1 MSKITPCL
9 WFNGEAEDAANLYV
23 SLFPDSAIGGI
34 SRYGENMPMPA
45 GTAML
50 VEFTLAGQSFQGL
63 NGGPQFP
70 HSEAIS
76 MSISCA
82 DQAEVDHYW
91 NGLLANGGSESMCGW
106 LKDRFGVSWQVVP
119 RRMIELQM
127 EGGAGV
133 GRMMQRMM
141 TMRKL
146 DIAPLEAA
154 FLGEAG

>member
-9 WFNGEAEDAANLYV
+9 WFNGEAEQAANLYV

-34 SRYGENMPMPA
+34 SRSGENMPMPA

-127 EGGAGV
+127 QGGAGV

-154 FLGEAG
+154 FEGETV

>member
-9 WFNGEAEDAANLYV
+9 WFNGEAEEAASLYV
-23 SLFPDSAIGGI
+23 SLFPDSSIGGV

-127 EGGAGV
+127 QGGAGV

-146 DIAPLEAA
+146 EVAPLEAA
-154 FLGEAG
+154 FNGEAA

>member
-9 WFNGEAEDAANLYV
+9 WFNGDAEEAANFYV
-23 SLFPDSAIGGI
+23 SLFPDSSIGGV

-76 MSISCA
+76 MSIRLGA
-82 DQAEVDHYW
+82 VNWTITAIR
-91 NGLLANGGSESMCGW
+91 LIANSGAAQ
-106 LKDRFGVSWQVVP
+106 RFASSS
-119 RRMIELQM
+119 
-127 EGGAGV
+127 A
-133 GRMMQRMM
+133 
-141 TMRKL
+141 
-146 DIAPLEAA
+146 IAPSVPVLTASA
-154 FLGEAG
+154 